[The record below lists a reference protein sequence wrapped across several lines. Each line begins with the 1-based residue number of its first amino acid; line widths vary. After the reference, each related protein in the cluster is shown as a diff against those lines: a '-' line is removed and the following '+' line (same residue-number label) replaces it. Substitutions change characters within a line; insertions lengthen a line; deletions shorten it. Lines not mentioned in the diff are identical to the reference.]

1 MAVKYRDYYE
11 TLGVGRGASAEEL
24 KSAFRKLA
32 RKYHPD
38 VNPGDRKSEEKFKE
52 INEAYE
58 VLSDPKKREMYD
70 RLGHNWKAGTD
81 FTPPPGWENVRIDFG
96 DPGLG
101 FGGGFSDFFESLF
114 GELKGRPGRNSGRVP
129 REWSAR
135 GQDVETETALTLEEA
150 HTGVTRKVLL
160 QDGRALDVKIPA
172 GVRDGSVIRLAAQG
186 EPGPAGRGHGDLY
199 IRVRL
204 ERHPRFTVSGDD
216 ITIQLPVT
224 PWEAALGAKIQV
236 PTLDGSAEMT
246 VPAGAQSGQRL
257 RMRGLGLNRRRGGR
271 GDQYVQLSIVVP
283 PKPTE
288 KERALF
294 EELARE
300 SAFRPR
306 NPGNR

>member
-11 TLGVGRGASAEEL
+11 TLGVPRAAAADEI

-38 VNPGDRKSEEKFKE
+38 VNPGDRRSEEKFKE

-70 RLGHNWKAGTD
+70 RLGPNWKAGTE
-81 FTPPPGWENVRIDFG
+81 FSPPPGWENVRIDFG
-96 DPGLG
+96 DSGFG

-114 GELKGRPGRNSGRVP
+114 GDLKGRGVKTGTARAPKGWNG
-129 REWSAR
+129 R
-135 GQDVETETALTLEEA
+135 GQDVETEITLTVEDA
-150 HTGVTRKVLL
+150 HRGATRKLVL
-160 QDGRALDVKIPA
+160 QDGRSLDVKIPA

-186 EPGPAGRGHGDLY
+186 ESGPSGRGHGDLY

-204 ERHPRFTVSGDD
+204 EKHPQFAVTGDD
-216 ITIQLPVT
+216 ITVQIPIA
-224 PWEAALGAKIQV
+224 PWEAALGAKIPV
-236 PTLDGSAEMT
+236 PTLEGSAELT

-283 PKPTE
+283 TSMTE
-288 KERALF
+288 RERALF
-294 EELARE
+294 EQLSRE
-300 SAFRPR
+300 SSFQPRPTHK
-306 NPGNR
+306 